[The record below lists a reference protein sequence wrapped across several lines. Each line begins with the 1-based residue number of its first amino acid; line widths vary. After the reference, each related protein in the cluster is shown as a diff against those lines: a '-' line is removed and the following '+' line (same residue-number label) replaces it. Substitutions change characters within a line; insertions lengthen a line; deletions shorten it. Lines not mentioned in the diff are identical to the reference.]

1 LTPARA
7 AARPVAALIAA
18 LAWVG
23 LAAQYGVV
31 AAAALAH
38 DRSLATATLS
48 YFGFFTIL
56 TNLLIAVG
64 LTCWVVA
71 PRARVGA
78 FFGRPAATA
87 ATALYIVIVAVVY
100 TLLLRRL
107 WHPTG
112 WQKVADVLLH
122 DVVPAAYLGCWALL
136 LPKGGLAWTCAV
148 RWLAYP
154 ALYFAGVLAVGAGSG
169 RYPYPFLDVA
179 RFGYAAVFRNAGVL
193 LVVFLLL
200 GLGFVAAD
208 RALYRRAQ
216 VG

>member
-1 LTPARA
+1 VLTPARA

-18 LAWVG
+18 LAWFG
-23 LAAQYGVV
+23 LAAQYRVV
-31 AAAALAH
+31 AAGALAH
-38 DRSLATATLS
+38 CRSLAAATLN

-122 DVVPAAYLGCWALL
+122 
-136 LPKGGLAWTCAV
+136 
-148 RWLAYP
+148 
-154 ALYFAGVLAVGAGSG
+154 
-169 RYPYPFLDVA
+169 
-179 RFGYAAVFRNAGVL
+179 
-193 LVVFLLL
+193 
-200 GLGFVAAD
+200 
-208 RALYRRAQ
+208 
-216 VG
+216 